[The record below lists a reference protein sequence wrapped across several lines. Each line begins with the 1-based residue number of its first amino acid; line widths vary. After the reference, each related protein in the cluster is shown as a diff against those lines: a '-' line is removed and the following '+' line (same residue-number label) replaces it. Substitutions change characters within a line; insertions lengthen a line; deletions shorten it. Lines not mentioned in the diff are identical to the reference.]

1 MPMII
6 SHKDCFNLGHI
17 AKSKGFK
24 GELSLFLD
32 VDEPENYRDLDRIL
46 VDMNGVLTPFFI
58 DSMRLKENGYADI
71 KLEGVE
77 TKDDSVRLSGKQ
89 VFLPITDLPPL
100 PDDEYYLHDL
110 EGMKVIDATH
120 GALGQVE
127 KVLDY
132 SNNPLIEVHDGQ
144 NEVLIPIN
152 DLFVKNVDKS
162 KKEILVDLP
171 EGLIDVNKS

>member
-1 MPMII
+1 MIL

-32 VDEPENYRDLDRIL
+32 VDEPENYQDLDRIL
-46 VDMNGVLTPFFI
+46 VDLNGVLTPFFI
-58 DSMRLKENGYADI
+58 DVFRLKNDGYADI

-89 VFLPITDLPPL
+89 VYLPLTDLPPL
-100 PDDEYYLHDL
+100 PGEEYYLHDL
-110 EGMKVIDATH
+110 EGMEVIDENH
-120 GALGQVE
+120 GNLGNVL

-132 SNNPLIEVHDGQ
+132 SNNPLLEVNDGKA
-144 NEVLIPIN
+144 EVLIPIN
-152 DLFVKNVDKS
+152 DLFVKKVDKS
-162 KKEILVDLP
+162 KKQIFVDLP
-171 EGLIDVNKS
+171 EGLVDVNK